1 MALDLLS
8 KVFVYSPKKRI
19 KALQAL
25 MHPYFDD
32 LRAQKL
38 TINGKGIT
46 DLFNFT
52 KVELSTEPELINK
65 LVPKW
70 YVKMKEKEMN
80 AGKK

>member
-1 MALDLLS
+1 
-8 KVFVYSPKKRI
+8 
-19 KALQAL
+19 

-52 KVELSTEPELINK
+52 KVELCTEPELVNK

-70 YVKMKEKEMN
+70 YIKMKEKEN
-80 AGKK
+80 AAKK

>member
-1 MALDLLS
+1 
-8 KVFVYSPKKRI
+8 
-19 KALQAL
+19 

-52 KVELSTEPELINK
+52 KVELASEPEIIHK

-70 YVKMKEKEMN
+70 YIKMKEKE
-80 AGKK
+80 AAAAKK

>member
-1 MALDLLS
+1 
-8 KVFVYSPKKRI
+8 
-19 KALQAL
+19 

-46 DLFNFT
+46 DLFNFN
-52 KVELSTEPELINK
+52 KVELSSDPEIIAK

-70 YVKMKEKEMN
+70 YKKMKEKEA
-80 AGKK
+80 AGGKM